1 MQRNEAS
8 YASGHSVEQ
17 TQVWNEGFPPVG
29 IVDTWGRVGCGYL
42 LICEI
47 WTKLPPFASEG
58 FWRGLTYSLAMQGH
72 CIPQRAARNTSQEQR
87 RVADSYNESVQGT
100 DHIYRRLNLVVNL
113 GNEVAVFP
121 NFPFNQNHRS
131 YGRNWSQIKGN
142 SQLDAVV
149 HFMYNISLRSLR
161 NVLEETCRWHAQVQ
175 ILSVALNT
183 LGMHFSPFK
192 VHTYVCSSNMHLI
205 MFYKTI

>member
-1 MQRNEAS
+1 
-8 YASGHSVEQ
+8 
-17 TQVWNEGFPPVG
+17 
-29 IVDTWGRVGCGYL
+29 
-42 LICEI
+42 
-47 WTKLPPFASEG
+47 
-58 FWRGLTYSLAMQGH
+58 MQGH
-72 CIPQRAARNTSQEQR
+72 RVPERATRNTSLSLSKEQR

-121 NFPFNQNHRS
+121 NFLFNQNHRS

-149 HFMYNISLRSLR
+149 HFMCNIALRTLG
-161 NVLEETCRWHAQVQ
+161 NVLEEPRRWRVQVQ

-183 LGMHFSPFK
+183 LGLHFPPLK
-192 VHTYVCSSNMHLI
+192 VHTCVCSSDMHLI